1 MNAPAMMREAQTFG
15 GDVAPP
21 NAAPHVKTPHAATI
35 SALGDTTLLPRLAPE
50 AARALQRAYAWPRPF
65 ALEAGGAS
73 YALRWDFNARLAEGA
88 PRRYR
93 FRLGPASGW
102 LLLEPFAERELIGDA
117 ADPAVPDAIRCAL
130 VADALAPVCNALA
143 RLTRHEAVLLA
154 PEHGE
159 APGETDGIA
168 ELRFSVSKVGKA
180 GEVGQNGGGDWRT
193 HGALQFDDARFLALA
208 CPADPPPPK
217 LGPHDFDM
225 LTVPLSFCIGT
236 TRLTQQE
243 LTGLQHGDIVAIERW
258 KSAGTGLTCHA
269 TTRGTPGITLNA
281 RVLGATITIEQI
293 QGNAVTAA
301 TPTPDQHAAPNG
313 NDANDNGAALPLD
326 ALEVTT
332 SFELER
338 RTLTLA
344 QLKALR
350 PGFVLELDQ
359 PLNQGVIRILANGTL
374 VGHGHLI
381 AVGNKLGVRVAEL
394 APGATPTQAHGQA
407 HTPTHSTDS
416 RNDG

>member
-1 MNAPAMMREAQTFG
+1 MNAPAMMREAQAFG
-15 GDVAPP
+15 GDTALH
-21 NAAPHVKTPHAATI
+21 ALTARAATI
-35 SALGDTTLLPRLAPE
+35 SLLGDTTLLPRLVPE
-50 AARALQRAYAWPRPF
+50 AARALRRAYAWPRPF
-65 ALEAGGAS
+65 ALEAGGAA
-73 YALRWDFNARLAEGA
+73 YALHWDFNARLAEGA

-102 LLLEPFAERELIGDA
+102 LLLEPLAERELIGDA

-143 RLTRHEAVLLA
+143 RLTRHEAMLLA
-154 PEHGE
+154 PEHAE
-159 APGETDGIA
+159 TPAETDGVA
-168 ELRFSVSKVGKA
+168 ELRFSVSKVG
-180 GEVGQNGGGDWRT
+180 QNGSADWRT

-208 CPADPPPPK
+208 CPADPPPPT
-217 LGPHDFDM
+217 LGPHDFDT

-243 LTGLQHGDIVAIERW
+243 LKGLQHGDIIAIECW

-269 TTRGTPGITLNA
+269 TTRGTPGIRLNA
-281 RVLGATITIEQI
+281 CVLGVAITIEQI
-293 QGNAVTAA
+293 QGTAVTAA
-301 TPTPDQHAAPNG
+301 TPTPDQHASPG
-313 NDANDNGAALPLD
+313 DEDNPAAALPLD
-326 ALEVTT
+326 SLEVTT

-394 APGATPTQAHGQA
+394 APGAAQSPAPAHASTQAH
-407 HTPTHSTDS
+407 PTDDRH
-416 RNDG
+416 DG

>member
-1 MNAPAMMREAQTFG
+1 MNAPTMMREAQAVG
-15 GDVAPP
+15 GD
-21 NAAPHVKTPHAATI
+21 AAPHAHTARATL
-35 SALGDTTLLPRLAPE
+35 SLLGDTTLLPRLAPD
-50 AARALQRAYAWPRPF
+50 AARALRRAYAWPRPF
-65 ALEAGGAS
+65 ALEAGGAA
-73 YALRWDFNARLAEGA
+73 YALCWDFNARLAEGV

-93 FRLGPASGW
+93 FRLGPAAGW
-102 LLLEPFAERELIGDA
+102 LLLEPLAERALIGDA
-117 ADPAVPDAIRCAL
+117 ADPAVPEAIRCAL

-159 APGETDGIA
+159 MPAETDGVA
-168 ELRFSVSKVGKA
+168 QLRFSVSKTGRP
-180 GEVGQNGGGDWRT
+180 GEAAQHSGADWHT

-208 CPADPPPPK
+208 CPADPPPPT
-217 LGPHDFDM
+217 LGPHDFDA
-225 LTVPLSFCIGT
+225 LTLALSFCIGT

-243 LTGLQHGDIVAIERW
+243 LKGLQHGDIIAIERW

-269 TTRGTPGITLNA
+269 TTRGTPGIRLNA
-281 RVLGATITIEQI
+281 CVLGAAITIEQI
-293 QGNAVTAA
+293 QGTAVTSA
-301 TPTPDQHAAPNG
+301 TPTPDQHAQHAAPG
-313 NDANDNGAALPLD
+313 DDDNPAAALPLD
-326 ALEVTT
+326 SLEVTT

-394 APGATPTQAHGQA
+394 APGATPTQASAPVSTQA
-407 HTPTHSTDS
+407 HPTDE